1 MQDRIKNRMDTRTET
16 LTAPPAAE
24 EALHDVMRDY
34 LEVARRLAA
43 THETLQCEVVRLR
56 QELASKDRELER
68 RRRLAA
74 LGELAAGVA
83 HEVRNPLA
91 AIQLYSGLLR
101 RRFEDGADVEL
112 LEKIDA
118 GIRAIEGVVQ
128 DTLSLT
134 PRSGRLAI
142 ISVHRLVEDAHDFVV
157 ETLLRRQV
165 TCERAYPER
174 SVCVLA
180 DEGAMRRVLINL
192 IANAAEASPPRES
205 VTVKVTD
212 ERDGY
217 VHITV
222 RDRGPGL
229 TDEVLDK
236 LFHPFFT
243 TKAHGTGLGLAIAHR
258 LVEAHGGRLTAGNR
272 RTGGARFEL
281 LLPTH
286 HPDQD
291 QGADA
296 GEQTSAA

>member
-1 MQDRIKNRMDTRTET
+1 MEPNAATSTT
-16 LTAPPAAE
+16 PPVSE
-24 EALHDVMRDY
+24 DALHEVMRDY
-34 LEVARRLAA
+34 LDVAQRLAA
-43 THETLQCEVVRLR
+43 THETLQSEVVRLR

-101 RRFEDGADVEL
+101 RRFGDGAAVEL

-134 PRSGRLAI
+134 PRSGRLAP
-142 ISVHRLVEDAHDFVV
+142 VPVRQLVDGAHDFVV
-157 ETLLRRQV
+157 DTLLRRGV
-165 TCERAYPER
+165 TCEREYPH
-174 SVCVLA
+174 VPVTVLA
-180 DEGAMRRVLINL
+180 DEGAIRRVLINL
-192 IANAAEASPPRES
+192 IANAAEASPAGS
-205 VTVKVTD
+205 AVTVRVAD

-222 RDRGPGL
+222 CDTGPGL
-229 TDEVLDK
+229 SAEVLER

-258 LVEAHGGRLTAGNR
+258 LVEAHGGRLTAANR
-272 RTGGARFEL
+272 REGGARFEL
-281 LLPTH
+281 LLPLH
-286 HPDQD
+286 APKFDERVAA
-291 QGADA
+291 GAA
-296 GEQTSAA
+296 PSAA